1 MAMIGRLGADLNN
14 AIPKWAVELQVVGAF
29 SWVDVAGVL
38 KDKAR
43 AA

>member
-1 MAMIGRLGADLNN
+1 MIGRLGADLNI
-14 AIPKWAVELQVVGAF
+14 AIPKWAIELQVVVAF

-38 KDKAR
+38 KGKTR